1 MSSTVYATLEI
12 GTSRTV
18 LAIGESE
25 TGEEMKLVTFASIPS
40 TGVRKSQ
47 IIDITQATQS
57 VRSVIG
63 EIERKSK
70 AEGGSIDI
78 ANAFLIINGAHVNAT
93 PLQSATAISG
103 RNVTQEDVDRVA
115 ENARQIAG
123 ATGDL
128 ASLDIAEQDYVVDNM
143 AGILNPL
150 GMSGRALKLNVLHL
164 TADKNRIQDAKTAA
178 DGAHLELRDPFFACT
193 CAAEAVLDT
202 HEKKNG
208 VLVLD
213 LGGGSTGYAVY
224 ENEILVDAGS
234 IGVGGDHVT
243 NDIAHAFSL
252 PQSQAEVIKRRY
264 AQATVCNDEETGRI
278 AIAPSS
284 AGGDERSISH
294 RALSIV
300 VNARMKEL
308 LAIIREHL
316 EEKELLSRI
325 HCGVVLCG
333 GGAQLRELDTLIK
346 EELGINAKIG
356 MPKRI
361 SGIPKDESPALYATA
376 AGALLTARAAYPEER
391 SLFDTIKGIF
401 K

>member
-25 TGEEMKLVTFASIPS
+25 AGEEMKLVSFASIPS

-47 IIDITQATQS
+47 IIDINQATQS

-78 ANAFLIINGAHVNAT
+78 ANAFLVINGSHVNAT

-103 RNVTQEDVDRVA
+103 RNVTQEDVDRVT

-128 ASLDIAEQDYVVDNM
+128 ASLDIAEQDYAVDNM

-178 DGAHLELRDPFFACT
+178 DGAHLELRDPLFACT
-193 CAAEAVLDT
+193 CAAEAVLDA

-224 ENEILVDAGS
+224 DNEVLVDAGS

-243 NDIAHAFSL
+243 NDIVHAFSL
-252 PQSQAEVIKRRY
+252 PQSLSEVIKRRH
-264 AQATVCNDEETGRI
+264 AQATIADDGEAGRI
-278 AIAPSS
+278 VLSPSS
-284 AGGDERSISH
+284 SGGEERSIS
-294 RALSIV
+294 RRSLSIV

-308 LAIIREHL
+308 IAIIREHL
-316 EEKELLSRI
+316 EEKELLARL

-333 GGAQLRELDTLIK
+333 GGAQLRELDTLIQ
-346 EELGINAKIG
+346 EELGIPAKIG
-356 MPKRI
+356 IPKRI
-361 SGIPKDESPALYATA
+361 SGLPKDESPALYATA
-376 AGALLTARAAYPEER
+376 AGALLAARAAYPEEH
-391 SLFDTIKGIF
+391 SFFDTLKGIF